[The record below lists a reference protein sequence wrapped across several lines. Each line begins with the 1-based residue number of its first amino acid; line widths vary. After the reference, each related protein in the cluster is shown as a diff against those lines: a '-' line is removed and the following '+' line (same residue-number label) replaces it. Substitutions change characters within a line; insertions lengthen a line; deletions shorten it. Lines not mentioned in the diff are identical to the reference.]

1 MKKILIL
8 SLFLTGLAFTSS
20 AQTKFGIGGTY
31 WGEIGVQA
39 RAKFA
44 LTDEITA
51 MPNVSFYFTDVT
63 VISIDAHAGYN
74 FAEVESMPIYGIG
87 GLGLWR
93 ASSSFGGSISS
104 LTLTLGAG
112 IDINEN
118 IYAELF
124 YRARLKSGFGSD
136 IGINAGYYF

>member
-8 SLFLTGLAFTSS
+8 SLFFTGLAFTST
-20 AQTKFGIGGTY
+20 AQVKFGVGGTY
-31 WGEIGVQA
+31 FGDLGVQG

-51 MPNVSFYFTDVT
+51 MPNVNLYFGNGTQ
-63 VISIDAHAGYN
+63 ISLDAHAGYN
-74 FAEVESMPIYGIG
+74 FAEVEDMPIYGIG
-87 GLGLWR
+87 GLGYYR
-93 ASSSFGGSISS
+93 VSSNGFSSSSLS
-104 LTLTLGAG
+104 LTLGGG

-124 YRARLKSGFGSD
+124 WRNLFDGGSD

>member
-8 SLFLTGLAFTSS
+8 SLFLTGLAFTST
-20 AQTKFGIGGTY
+20 AQTKFGVGGTY
-31 WGEIGVQA
+31 WGDLGVQG
-39 RAKFA
+39 RAKFSV
-44 LTDEITA
+44 TDEIIA
-51 MPNVSFYFTDVT
+51 MPNVNLYFGNGTR
-63 VISIDAHAGYN
+63 ISLDAHAGYN

-87 GLGLWR
+87 GLGYYR
-93 ASSSFGGSISS
+93 ISDSGFSSSS
-104 LTLTLGAG
+104 LTITLGAG

-124 YRARLKSGFGSD
+124 WRNGLAKFFGSD

>member
-1 MKKILIL
+1 MKKILLLCLFFIGL
-8 SLFLTGLAFTSS
+8 SITSE
-20 AQTKFGIGGTY
+20 AQTRFGVGGTY
-31 WGEIGVQA
+31 FGELGVQG

-51 MPNVSFYFTDVT
+51 MPNVSFYFTDGT
-63 VISIDAHAGYN
+63 VISLDAHAGYN
-74 FAEVESMPIYGIG
+74 FAEVEDMPIYGIG
-87 GLGLWR
+87 GLGYWR
-93 ASSSFGGSISS
+93 SSAFGFSASS

-124 YRARLKSGFGSD
+124 WRNLFDGGSD
-136 IGINAGYYF
+136 IGLNVGYYF